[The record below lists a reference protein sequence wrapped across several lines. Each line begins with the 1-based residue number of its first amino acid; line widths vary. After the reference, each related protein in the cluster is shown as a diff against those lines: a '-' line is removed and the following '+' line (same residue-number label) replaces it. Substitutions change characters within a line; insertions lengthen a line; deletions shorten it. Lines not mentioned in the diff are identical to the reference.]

1 MDNFLNAYG
10 VWWLPGTLLSAA
22 AFIFAAVYG
31 VCVGLS
37 GYVAW
42 NGSAG
47 HVDPTGESIL
57 LGVCSFVLALG
68 ECIFICVWAIRLTMF
83 FCYSGFELLHL
94 CAARC
99 GGLRVRVLRHGP
111 RQAAALAPGGARSVR
126 GGQGEDGEGSIRDGC
141 PWGDGRRTRIGGGLQ
156 LRRQCR
162 RSREGTGRKHRVRPR
177 RRRCPLSLS
186 ETSARG
192 VDDTYT
198 AALIVC

>member
-10 VWWLPGTLLSAA
+10 VWWLPGALLSAA

-57 LGVCSFVLALG
+57 LGVCSFVLALIVLNF
-68 ECIFICVWAIRLTMF
+68 CISVLLDVVDCVF
-83 FCYSGFELLHL
+83 VCYVMDLDRQRRSRPEVHEVYEEVKAKTAKVPSGT
-94 CAARC
+94 
-99 GGLRVRVLRHGP
+99 GVHG
-111 RQAAALAPGGARSVR
+111 AM
-126 GGQGEDGEGSIRDGC
+126 DG
-141 PWGDGRRTRIGGGLQ
+141 RTRIGGGLQ

-186 ETSARG
+186 ETR
-192 VDDTYT
+192 VYE
-198 AALIVC
+198 V